1 MSRRKRSI
9 FKERRKINYKLI
21 FALVILA
28 CVAVLLISYA
38 ISAIV
43 SQKDELYDQGVK
55 YYKSGSYQ
63 EAIDSFDNALAE
75 NQLFSKK
82 KDQNIKLYLADAY
95 LKSAQY
101 TEAAN
106 TYNELIQDSFTG
118 SNVKDLKELATA
130 LSDFSQGNYGG
141 ALDVLLKQAETYPE
155 LYMYIG
161 TCYAVTDESDKMF
174 ESYEKYVQTFGFNS
188 YVYAMYGSYYLNNG
202 DMESAIAYITNGLDS
217 GDKIYRKELL
227 MLEITYYEKNEDY
240 NKAYEIAGQLVSEY
254 PDYEKGQKEYT
265 FLSTRVSQS
274 YLYWEELFYMEIQLW
289 KEILSPYEQ
298 AVDELLVKFNHIIM
312 QYKSMGKYSP
322 IESVTGRVKTV
333 SSIIDKLQKKNIPM
347 DRIVEEMDD
356 IAGIRIMCQ
365 FTEDISKV
373 VEIIRGRQ
381 DMRIRE
387 EKDYIANAKASGYQS
402 YHIILDY
409 DVYTVNGCTT
419 IQAEIQIRTM
429 AMNFWATIEH
439 SLQYKYRKGIPEDIR
454 AKLKNAA
461 DATVALDREMS
472 YVRGEIMDAQNSFNI
487 KANIVSEIIVNIQNL
502 YKVGNPREIQKIQD
516 EFYSI
521 YKKDDMEL
529 LENFAKQLDII
540 AEGYKAQSVR

>member
-1 MSRRKRSI
+1 
-9 FKERRKINYKLI
+9 
-21 FALVILA
+21 
-28 CVAVLLISYA
+28 
-38 ISAIV
+38 
-43 SQKDELYDQGVK
+43 
-55 YYKSGSYQ
+55 
-63 EAIDSFDNALAE
+63 
-75 NQLFSKK
+75 
-82 KDQNIKLYLADAY
+82 
-95 LKSAQY
+95 
-101 TEAAN
+101 
-106 TYNELIQDSFTG
+106 
-118 SNVKDLKELATA
+118 
-130 LSDFSQGNYGG
+130 
-141 ALDVLLKQAETYPE
+141 
-155 LYMYIG
+155 
-161 TCYAVTDESDKMF
+161 
-174 ESYEKYVQTFGFNS
+174 
-188 YVYAMYGSYYLNNG
+188 
-202 DMESAIAYITNGLDS
+202 
-217 GDKIYRKELL
+217 
-227 MLEITYYEKNEDY
+227 
-240 NKAYEIAGQLVSEY
+240 
-254 PDYEKGQKEYT
+254 
-265 FLSTRVSQS
+265 
-274 YLYWEELFYMEIQLW
+274 MEIQLW

-387 EKDYIANAKASGYQS
+387 EKEYIANAKASGYHS
-402 YHIILDY
+402 YHIILHY

-472 YVRGEIMDAQNSFNI
+472 YVRGEIMDAQNSCQIQTNLVKDI
-487 KANIVSEIIVNIQNL
+487 LNNIQNL
-502 YKVGNPREIQKIQD
+502 YTIANKRELVKIQD

>member
-1 MSRRKRSI
+1 MPCNKHMSRRKRSI
-9 FKERRKINYKLI
+9 FKERRKINYKLM

-240 NKAYEIAGQLVSEY
+240 DKAYEIAGQLVSEY

-265 FLSTRVSQS
+265 FLSTRVSQ
-274 YLYWEELFYMEIQLW
+274 
-289 KEILSPYEQ
+289 
-298 AVDELLVKFNHIIM
+298 
-312 QYKSMGKYSP
+312 
-322 IESVTGRVKTV
+322 
-333 SSIIDKLQKKNIPM
+333 
-347 DRIVEEMDD
+347 
-356 IAGIRIMCQ
+356 
-365 FTEDISKV
+365 
-373 VEIIRGRQ
+373 
-381 DMRIRE
+381 
-387 EKDYIANAKASGYQS
+387 
-402 YHIILDY
+402 
-409 DVYTVNGCTT
+409 
-419 IQAEIQIRTM
+419 
-429 AMNFWATIEH
+429 
-439 SLQYKYRKGIPEDIR
+439 
-454 AKLKNAA
+454 
-461 DATVALDREMS
+461 
-472 YVRGEIMDAQNSFNI
+472 
-487 KANIVSEIIVNIQNL
+487 
-502 YKVGNPREIQKIQD
+502 
-516 EFYSI
+516 
-521 YKKDDMEL
+521 
-529 LENFAKQLDII
+529 
-540 AEGYKAQSVR
+540 

>member
-63 EAIDSFDNALAE
+63 EAIDSFDNALTE

-118 SNVKDLKELATA
+118 SNVIDLKELATA

-240 NKAYEIAGQLVSEY
+240 DKAYEIAGQLVSEY
-254 PDYEKGQKEYT
+254 PDYEKGQKEFT
-265 FLSTRVSQS
+265 FLSTRVSQ
-274 YLYWEELFYMEIQLW
+274 
-289 KEILSPYEQ
+289 
-298 AVDELLVKFNHIIM
+298 
-312 QYKSMGKYSP
+312 
-322 IESVTGRVKTV
+322 
-333 SSIIDKLQKKNIPM
+333 
-347 DRIVEEMDD
+347 
-356 IAGIRIMCQ
+356 
-365 FTEDISKV
+365 
-373 VEIIRGRQ
+373 
-381 DMRIRE
+381 
-387 EKDYIANAKASGYQS
+387 
-402 YHIILDY
+402 
-409 DVYTVNGCTT
+409 
-419 IQAEIQIRTM
+419 
-429 AMNFWATIEH
+429 
-439 SLQYKYRKGIPEDIR
+439 
-454 AKLKNAA
+454 
-461 DATVALDREMS
+461 
-472 YVRGEIMDAQNSFNI
+472 
-487 KANIVSEIIVNIQNL
+487 
-502 YKVGNPREIQKIQD
+502 
-516 EFYSI
+516 
-521 YKKDDMEL
+521 
-529 LENFAKQLDII
+529 
-540 AEGYKAQSVR
+540 

>member
-1 MSRRKRSI
+1 
-9 FKERRKINYKLI
+9 
-21 FALVILA
+21 
-28 CVAVLLISYA
+28 
-38 ISAIV
+38 
-43 SQKDELYDQGVK
+43 
-55 YYKSGSYQ
+55 
-63 EAIDSFDNALAE
+63 
-75 NQLFSKK
+75 
-82 KDQNIKLYLADAY
+82 
-95 LKSAQY
+95 
-101 TEAAN
+101 
-106 TYNELIQDSFTG
+106 
-118 SNVKDLKELATA
+118 
-130 LSDFSQGNYGG
+130 
-141 ALDVLLKQAETYPE
+141 
-155 LYMYIG
+155 
-161 TCYAVTDESDKMF
+161 
-174 ESYEKYVQTFGFNS
+174 
-188 YVYAMYGSYYLNNG
+188 
-202 DMESAIAYITNGLDS
+202 
-217 GDKIYRKELL
+217 
-227 MLEITYYEKNEDY
+227 
-240 NKAYEIAGQLVSEY
+240 
-254 PDYEKGQKEYT
+254 
-265 FLSTRVSQS
+265 
-274 YLYWEELFYMEIQLW
+274 MEIQLW

-439 SLQYKYRKGIPEDIR
+439 SLQYKYRKGIPDDIR
-454 AKLKNAA
+454 AKLRNAA

-472 YVRGEIMDAQNSFNI
+472 YVRGEIMDVQI
-487 KANIVSEIIVNIQNL
+487 
-502 YKVGNPREIQKIQD
+502 
-516 EFYSI
+516 
-521 YKKDDMEL
+521 
-529 LENFAKQLDII
+529 LDIYNDLRNYI
-540 AEGYKAQSVR
+540 RLDIE